1 MFELDNK
8 VAVVTGASS
17 GIGRD
22 AALAYAMAGADVCML
37 ARREERLQELQKE
50 IEKLGR
56 RALAIPC
63 DVTEEESIKDAV
75 EKIIDTF
82 GRIDILLNNAGI
94 AVSGGLEDTTVEE
107 WDSSFSVNCRGQ
119 FLVSKYV
126 VPHMIKQKYGK
137 VVNMA
142 SVNAIIGDKHEQ
154 LYRLA
159 YNSSKAGIVGLTTGM
174 AAAYA
179 KYGITVNAIG
189 PGYFKTEMTDRM
201 NKSFVFKAR
210 YNMLT
215 PAGRAG
221 ENGELDGTILFLSS
235 DASNYVQ
242 GQYICVDGG
251 TSIV

>member
-8 VAVVTGASS
+8 VPAVTGASS

-37 ARREERLQELQKE
+37 ARREERLQELQTE

-63 DVTEEESIKDAV
+63 DVTDEECIKGAV

-107 WDSSFSVNCRGQ
+107 WDRSFSVNCRGQ

-126 VPHMIKQKYGK
+126 VPHMIKQRYGK

-142 SVNAIIGDKHEQ
+142 SVNAIIGDKHE
-154 LYRLA
+154 
-159 YNSSKAGIVGLTTGM
+159 
-174 AAAYA
+174 
-179 KYGITVNAIG
+179 
-189 PGYFKTEMTDRM
+189 
-201 NKSFVFKAR
+201 
-210 YNMLT
+210 
-215 PAGRAG
+215 
-221 ENGELDGTILFLSS
+221 
-235 DASNYVQ
+235 
-242 GQYICVDGG
+242 
-251 TSIV
+251 